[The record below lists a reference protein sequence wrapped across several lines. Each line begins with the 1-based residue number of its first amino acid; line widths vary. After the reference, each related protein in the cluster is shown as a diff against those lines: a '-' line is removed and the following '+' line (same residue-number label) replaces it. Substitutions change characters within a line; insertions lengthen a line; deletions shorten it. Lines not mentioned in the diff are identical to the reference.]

1 MPGFYMQRN
10 CRKVSTYF
18 NPGPT
23 SQAACL
29 NSPIVGGACKLVS
42 SVLVV
47 FVLFSVSLL
56 PSPSVPLYWQPFS

>member
-1 MPGFYMQRN
+1 MPGFYMERD

-18 NPGPT
+18 NSGLT

-42 SVLVV
+42 SVLVF
-47 FVLFSVSLL
+47 FVLLSF
-56 PSPSVPLYWQPFS
+56 